1 MENILVVQTYPY
13 SIEQVWEALTDP
25 TALADWLMPGDFKP
39 VVGHKLQ
46 FRCGEPHPEFDG
58 SIDVQV
64 LETNKPNRLSYSW
77 KTKNMPKPSTVTFI
91 LTSTRDGGTHL
102 RLEHSGL
109 EGDSGKLMH
118 PLFKGGWE
126 LKLGSQLGLVLARRD
141 QRGTRS

>member
-1 MENILVVQTYPY
+1 MENILIEHTYPY

-25 TALADWLMPGDFKP
+25 TALAEWLMPGDFKP
-39 VVGHKLQ
+39 VIGHKFQ
-46 FRCGEPHPEFDG
+46 FRCEAHPDFDG
-58 SIDVQV
+58 IIDVQV

-77 KTKNMPKPSTVTFI
+77 QTKNMPKPSTVTFT

-109 EGDSGKLMH
+109 EGDSGKLMR
-118 PLFKGGWE
+118 PLFKNGWE
-126 LKLGSQLGLVLARRD
+126 LKLGSQLGPVIARRD